1 MWIVSFFAD
10 SGEPTLGLS
19 PTINIRDISDGS
31 LVVSSGT
38 MIEKG
43 DGFYSHDFVGYDSTK
58 DYAVRADSVTLSGTD
73 RYSYAST
80 GEYNNMLNEIKS
92 TVDNIDLRT
101 LLIRKIQTNK
111 LELADGD
118 IGNWVLYDDPPNE
131 DVPLLTFNVTDKNGD
146 LIIQSANVPSKRSK
160 GY

>member
-10 SGEPTLGLS
+10 SGDPAIGLS
-19 PTINIRDISDGS
+19 PIVNIRDVSNGS
-31 LVVSSGT
+31 LVVTSGA

-43 DGFYSHDFVGYDSTK
+43 DGFYAYDFIGYDDTK
-58 DYAVRADSVTLSGTD
+58 DYAVRSDGVTLSGID

-80 GEYNNMLNEIKS
+80 GEYNELLNEIKS
-92 TVDNIDLRT
+92 TVNDIDLRT
-101 LLIRKIQTNK
+101 LLIRKIQTNR
-111 LELADGD
+111 LELVDGD
-118 IGNWVLYDDPPNE
+118 TENWILYDDPPNE